1 MGLTK
6 PRAAQIFD
14 LDYKQST
21 RVVTTTNITLSGG
34 APSQVDSVNLNV
46 GDRILVTGQATGS
59 QNGIYKISVL
69 GTGANGT
76 WIRSSDGDTT
86 GEIES
91 GMIVMVTEGAIY
103 ADTQWKLITD
113 DPIIIGS
120 TDLIFTQNYS
130 ANSIS
135 GGTSNVVVYSNANV
149 TISSN
154 GTANVLSV
162 SDSGAYILGQVSA
175 SGNVTAN
182 YVLGNGVFLTGVITS
197 VANINN
203 GSSNI
208 TVVGSGG
215 NITVGV
221 AGTSNVA
228 VFASTGEY
236 VTGVVS
242 ATGNIVGAN
251 IDTTGNTITGNLT
264 VAGAVYSN
272 LIPGQDLVYSLG
284 NATNRWSN
292 LWLAGNTI
300 YLGNSIITETPNGD
314 IVIEN
319 TGSFAVPVGTTAQ
332 RSEVIGAIRYNT
344 TVGVFET
351 YNGTGWNTLAYGSQ
365 TDFPFGD
372 YGSVS
377 DVATTDAFGV
387 SIAPTFDCNSEGP
400 YSYVDLGAG
409 DAI

>member
-236 VTGVVS
+236 VTGVIS

>member
-113 DPIIIGS
+113 DPITIGS

-154 GTANVLSV
+154 GVSNVVTV
-162 SDSGAYILGQVSA
+162 SDTGAYILGQVSA
-175 SGNVTAN
+175 SGNVLAN
-182 YVLGNGVFLTGVITS
+182 YVLGNGAFLTGVITS

-251 IDTTGNTITGNLT
+251 IDTPGNTITGNLT

-272 LIPGQDLVYSLG
+272 LIPGADLVYSLG

-300 YLGNSIITETPNGD
+300 YLGNSIITETANGD
-314 IVIEN
+314 IIIEN